1 MKLLIYGGKGWI
13 GNQFIS
19 ILKENNISYNISE
32 LRVDNTEE
40 IKDEIDKIKPT
51 HLVSFIGRTHGEGF
65 TTIDYLEQKG
75 KIYENVRDNLFSPL
89 SLALLAKE
97 KNIHF
102 TYLGTGCIFSYPEE
116 HSKEEKNGF
125 TEESLPNFF
134 GSSYSVVKG
143 FTDRLMKSFENNTLN
158 LRIRMPITDSFNPRN
173 FITKITTYEKICSI
187 PNSMTV
193 LPEVLPFVLD
203 MMKKKTTG
211 TINLTNPGLIT
222 HNEILEMYREIVEP
236 DFTWKNFTMEEQGK
250 ILASERSNNFLETTK
265 LENLYPVDHIKI
277 AVKKCLKRYK
287 DSIKPRLL
295 ITGGCGFIGS
305 NFINHYFSKDK
316 FSVLVN
322 IDVLNY
328 CSDINNINEKIR
340 NHSKYKFYQTDIA
353 NKEEIRNILRK
364 HRITQVI
371 HFAAQSHVDNSFNSS
386 LQFTQDN
393 VLGTHVLL
401 EESRLHGL
409 IERFIHVST
418 DEVYG
423 GLETNSNEKIETSV
437 LCPTNPYA
445 ATKAGAEL
453 IAQSYYHSFQFPVI
467 ITRGNNVFGQ
477 NQYPEKAI
485 PKFIKLLKNNQKI
498 TIHGDG
504 SCIRDFIHVN
514 DVTKAFEIILEKGK
528 IGEIYNIGCDDK
540 NQISILNLAKLL
552 IKKIKSCENYDEWI
566 EYIEDRPFNDKRYN
580 ISSEKLKTLGW
591 ETEMELE
598 TGLNNLIK

>member
-13 GNQFIS
+13 GNQFVS
-19 ILKENNISYNISE
+19 ILKERNIKYHITE

-40 IKDEIDKIKPT
+40 ITREIDEIKPT
-51 HLVSFIGRTHGEGF
+51 HLVSFIGRTHGKGY

-75 KIYENVRDNLFSPL
+75 KIYENVRDNLFSPIT
-89 SLALLAKE
+89 LAMIAKE

-134 GSSYSVVKG
+134 GSAYSVVKG
-143 FTDRLMKSFENNTLN
+143 FTDRLMSYFKENTLN
-158 LRIRMPITDSFNPRN
+158 LRIRMPITDSYNERN
-173 FITKITTYEKICSI
+173 FITKITSYEKICSI

-193 LPEVLPFVLD
+193 LPELLPIVLD
-203 MMKKKTTG
+203 MLIKKLTG

-222 HNEILEMYREIVEP
+222 HNRILEMYREIVDP
-236 DFTWKNFTMEEQGK
+236 NFQWKNFSVEEQAEVLK
-250 ILASERSNNFLETTK
+250 SERSNNFLETNK
-265 LENLYPVDHIKI
+265 LTSLYRVDRIEE
-277 AVKKCLKRYK
+277 AVRKCLYNYK
-287 DSIKPRLL
+287 KSLKPSILV
-295 ITGGCGFIGS
+295 TGGCGFIGS
-305 NFINHYFSKDK
+305 NFINHYFLKDN

-328 CSDINNINEKIR
+328 CSDINNVDEKIR
-340 NHSKYKFYQTDIA
+340 NHSKYKFYQTDIT

-393 VLGTHVLL
+393 ILGTHFLL

-409 IERFIHVST
+409 IERFVHVST

-423 GLETNSNEKIETSV
+423 GLEENSGEKIETSI

-453 IAQSYYHSFQFPVI
+453 IAQSYYHSFNFPVI

-514 DVTKAFEIILEKGK
+514 DVIKAFEIILEKGN
-528 IGEIYNIGCDDK
+528 IGEIYNIGCDDV
-540 NQISILNLAKLL
+540 NQISILDLAKLL
-552 IKKIKSCENYDEWI
+552 IKKIKPKEDHEKWI
-566 EYIEDRPFNDKRYN
+566 EYIENRPFNDKRYN
-580 ISSEKLKTLGW
+580 ISNKKLKLLGW
-591 ETEMELE
+591 GIKINLDE
-598 TGLNNLIK
+598 GLDKLI

>member
-13 GNQFIS
+13 GGQFIK
-19 ILKENNISYNISE
+19 ILLSKNINYHVSG

-40 IKDEIDKIKPT
+40 IRREIEEIKPT
-51 HLVSFIGRTHGEGF
+51 HLVSFIGRTHGEGY

-89 SLALLAKE
+89 TLAIISKE

-102 TYLGTGCIFSYPEE
+102 TYLGTGCIFSYPEG
-116 HSKEEKNGF
+116 HPREEENGF

-143 FTDRLMKSFENNTLN
+143 FTDRLMSYFKENTLN
-158 LRIRMPITDSFNPRN
+158 LRIRMPITDSYNERN
-173 FITKITTYEKICSI
+173 FITKITSYEKICSI

-193 LPEVLPFVLD
+193 LPELLPLVLKML
-203 MMKKKTTG
+203 KENKTG

-222 HNEILEMYREIVEP
+222 HNKILEMYKEIVDPNFE
-236 DFTWKNFTMEEQGK
+236 WKNFTIEEQSQ
-250 ILASERSNNFLETTK
+250 ILKSERSNNFLETDK
-265 LENLYPVDHIKI
+265 LTSLYKVDRIKE
-277 AVKKCLKRYK
+277 AVRKCLHNYK
-287 DSIKPRLL
+287 KSLKPSILV
-295 ITGGCGFIGS
+295 TGGCGFIGS
-305 NFINHYFSKDK
+305 NFINHYFPKDN
-316 FSVLVN
+316 FSTLVN
-322 IDVLNY
+322 VDMLNY
-328 CSDINNINEKIR
+328 CSDINNVNDKIR
-340 NHSKYKFYQTDIA
+340 NSSKYKFYKTDISDR
-353 NKEEIRNILRK
+353 EEIKNILRK

-386 LQFTQDN
+386 LQFTMDN

-401 EESRLHGL
+401 EECRLHSL
-409 IERFIHVST
+409 IEKFIHVST

-423 GLETNSNEKIETSV
+423 GLDENSGEKIETSV

-453 IAQSYYHSFQFPVI
+453 IAQSYYHSFNFPVV

-485 PKFIKLLKNNQKI
+485 PKFINLLKNNQKI
-498 TIHGDG
+498 TIHGRG
-504 SCIRDFIHVN
+504 SCIRDFIHVD
-514 DVTKAFEIILEKGK
+514 DVTKAFEIVLERGE

-540 NQISILNLAKLL
+540 NNISILELAKLL
-552 IKKIKSCENYDEWI
+552 IKKIKPDEDYNNWI
-566 EYIEDRPFNDKRYN
+566 EYVEDRPFNDKRYN
-580 ISSEKLKTLGW
+580 ISSEKLKKLGW
-591 ETEMELE
+591 ETNIRLE
-598 TGLNNLIK
+598 EGLNKLI

>member
-13 GNQFIS
+13 GQQFVT
-19 ILKENNISYNISE
+19 ILKERNICYHISS
-32 LRVDNTEE
+32 LRVDNTKE
-40 IKDEIDKIKPT
+40 ISKEIDEIRPT
-51 HLVSFIGRTHGEGF
+51 HLVSFIGRTHGEGY

-89 SLALLAKE
+89 TLAMIAE
-97 KNIHF
+97 ERDIHF
-102 TYLGTGCIFSYPEE
+102 TYLGTGCIFSYPEG
-116 HSKEEKNGF
+116 HSRREEDGF

-143 FTDRLMKSFENNTLN
+143 FTDRLMSHFKENTLN
-158 LRIRMPITDSFNPRN
+158 LRIRMPITDSYNGRN
-173 FITKITTYEKICSI
+173 FITKITSYEKICSI

-193 LPEVLPFVLD
+193 LPELLPLVIE
-203 MMKKKTTG
+203 MIKENRTG

-222 HNEILEMYREIVEP
+222 HNRILEMYKEIVDP
-236 DFTWKNFTMEEQGK
+236 NFQWKNFTIEEQSE
-250 ILASERSNNFLETTK
+250 ILKSERSNNFLETNK
-265 LENLYPVDHIKI
+265 LASLYKVDHIEE
-277 AVKKCLKRYK
+277 AVRKCLHNYK
-287 DSIKPRLL
+287 KSLKPGILV
-295 ITGGCGFIGS
+295 TGGCGFIGS

-316 FSVLVN
+316 FSILVN
-322 IDVLNY
+322 VDMLNY
-328 CSDINNINEKIR
+328 CADITNVDEEIR
-340 NHSKYKFYQTDIA
+340 NDSKYKFYKTDIS
-353 NKEEIRNILRK
+353 NGKEIRDILRK
-364 HRITQVI
+364 HRITHII

-409 IERFIHVST
+409 IEKFVHVST

-423 GLETNSNEKIETSV
+423 GLHRDTDIKKETSV

-453 IAQSYYHSFQFPVI
+453 IAQSYYHSFKFPVI
-467 ITRGNNVFGQ
+467 ITRGNNVFGR

-485 PKFIKLLKNNQKI
+485 PKFISLLKDNKKI

-504 SCIRDFIHVN
+504 SCIRDFIHID
-514 DVTKAFEIILEKGK
+514 DVTRAFEVILEHGE

-540 NQISILNLAKLL
+540 NQISILDLAKLL
-552 IKKIKSCENYDEWI
+552 IDKIKPGKNYKDWI
-566 EYIEDRPFNDKRYN
+566 EYVEDRPFNDKRYN
-580 ISSEKLKTLGW
+580 ISSDKLHTIGWNVTTL
-591 ETEMELE
+591 LE
-598 TGLNNLIK
+598 EGLRNLI